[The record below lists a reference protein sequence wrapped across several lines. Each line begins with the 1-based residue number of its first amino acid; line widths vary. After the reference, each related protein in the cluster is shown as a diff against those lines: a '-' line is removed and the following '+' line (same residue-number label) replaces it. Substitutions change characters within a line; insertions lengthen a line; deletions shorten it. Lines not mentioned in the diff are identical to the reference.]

1 MSETS
6 QSVGRIAIL
15 TAFTL
20 VFAAAWRGDRAVP
33 TGMPATVTA
42 SKRESDSAADAGS
55 KGSIVVGIRT
65 IAPVVEAALVKA
77 PITGRLLT
85 KSTHRIDAPKPLFSG
100 TPALLE
106 RSTAS
111 RTDSEPRTAAR
122 EMLGQAIQ

>member
-1 MSETS
+1 M
-6 QSVGRIAIL
+6 L

-20 VFAAAWRGDRAVP
+20 LFAAAWRGDRAVP
-33 TGMPATVTA
+33 TGVPATMAAT
-42 SKRESDSAADAGS
+42 KRESDSAADAGS
-55 KGSIVVGIRT
+55 QGSIVVGIRT
-65 IAPVVEAALVKA
+65 IAPVVETSLAKT
-77 PITGRLLT
+77 PITGLLLT
-85 KSTHRIDAPKPLFSG
+85 KSAHRIDAPKPLFSG